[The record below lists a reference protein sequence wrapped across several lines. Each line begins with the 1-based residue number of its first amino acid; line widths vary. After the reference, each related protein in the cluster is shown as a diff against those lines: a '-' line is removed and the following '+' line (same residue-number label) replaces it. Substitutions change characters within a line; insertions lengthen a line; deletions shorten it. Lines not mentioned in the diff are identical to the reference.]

1 MEYRVDYGQ
10 MTNAKSDYVVPDG
23 TMHLAVDAELQNG
36 DYMAARVPK
45 EACNEYTDF
54 IPLFI
59 HRISNPS
66 KEFVCGLKYNK
77 DDGNFRFVIR
87 GDGTDYDILGTDE
100 IFTLEHY
107 DEELTNF
114 CAVGNILGFTLHG
127 EVKYAYYLD
136 GTFKLFNRLP
146 PRLALK
152 LTVMRRYSP
161 KVSLTSSDIE
171 EPSQAYV
178 NCNRIEIDSGDDGST
193 LVVSIDGSKVYNNT
207 ELTMTKLLES
217 DENIKKMEDRVFG
230 ALNSARAQIMKKG
243 YLMYPVM
250 LRYAYRLY
258 DGSTIMASQPIL
270 MYPML
275 PRPYLFYSQWQKFKS
290 IDGDAAD
297 GYDVTGV
304 KGLSFF
310 FEAYRIFANITDSDV
325 VTELKQWD
333 GIVKS
338 VDIFISP
345 QMQTIESDEL
355 SYPMF
360 EGNGSATSPFRP
372 QQAKVRLKERNI
384 KDVMES
390 VSAFHLV
397 KSIDINELDKLVYKS
412 SYDSWPVG
420 SNVPSNFNEFSRV
433 LPDDLTNYTEKE
445 TLKDSLYDNS
455 LIVASSLISYNKRIV
470 CGNVTR
476 LEPSDYDIG
485 KLSPQIFNEVN
496 RPRYSE
502 DDKTT
507 YYDGRKIGSS
517 LKDLITKD
525 TCSDFSL
532 IREDVAGVVAYEV
545 TDNGKVS
552 YITSQYTTDNV
563 PKYLSFPGNKLT
575 AFLLINSDDDGNEKT
590 TRIPLKRSNIINV
603 SYDYPFAKQTSGSD
617 SGSIPSITTM
627 AEYAKIE
634 TGNLIKES
642 EVNNPLIFKDGNS
655 ASCGSGTILALAN
668 NALPVSTGQF
678 GQYPLFAF
686 CTDGVFAIQVGTDG
700 TLQSCVPYSYDI
712 LVDKHSICNVDRS
725 IVFITKQ
732 GVVSIG
738 DARALLL
745 DADKR
750 ARYAFDND
758 AQKTFITKTCAD
770 MGLTLPDLADLPS
783 YLTTGARMAYDSAHA
798 RLIVFNPKYAYSY
811 VYNYAEQAWC
821 VITETFSLAL
831 NDADQ
836 CKLVRYTCDNDD
848 GGIETA
854 VYDYSTDDVVEKK
867 SALLVSRPLK
877 MSAPDTLKTVS
888 SVIQHGV
895 FDQGHIAQ
903 AIYGSNDNRNWTPVK
918 SSNGERMEAFS
929 GSGYKFFRLVVF
941 IKDFAQDESISG
953 CSVNVDGRMTNKLR

>member
-10 MTNAKSDYVVPDG
+10 MSNTQSDYVVPDG

-54 IPLFI
+54 IPLYI
-59 HRISNPS
+59 HRLSNPQ
-66 KEFVCGLKYNK
+66 KEFTCGLKYNK
-77 DDGNFRFVIR
+77 EDGNFRFIIR
-87 GDGTDYDILGTDE
+87 GDGTDYDILGEDE
-100 IFTLEHY
+100 AFTLEGY
-107 DEELTNF
+107 DDELMNF
-114 CAVGNILGFTLHG
+114 CAIGNILSFTLHG
-127 EVKYAYYLD
+127 EAKFVYYLD
-136 GTFKLFNRLP
+136 ETFKLFNRLP
-146 PRLALK
+146 PRPALK

-161 KVSLTSSDIE
+161 KVSPTSSEIV
-171 EPSQAYV
+171 EPTQEYV
-178 NCNRIEIDSGDDGST
+178 NCNRIEVDCGSDGSA

-243 YLMYPVM
+243 YLMFPVM

-275 PRPYLFYSQWQKFKS
+275 PHPYLFYTAWQKFKNYS
-290 IDGDAAD
+290 EAAD
-297 GYDVTGV
+297 GYDITGV

-310 FEAYRIFANITDSDV
+310 FEAYRIFANIEDSNIIS
-325 VTELKQWD
+325 ELKQWD

-338 VDIFISP
+338 IDIFISP
-345 QMQTIESDEL
+345 QMYTIESDEL
-355 SYPMF
+355 DYSMF
-360 EGNGSATSPFRP
+360 EGNGSATSPFKP

-384 KDVMES
+384 KDTIEG

-397 KSIDINELDKLVYKS
+397 KSIDINELNKIVYS
-412 SYDSWPVG
+412 TDYDNYHTG
-420 SNVPSNFNEFSRV
+420 TNDYSNFNEFSRV

-445 TLKDSLYDNS
+445 TLNDSIYDNS
-455 LIVASSLISYNKRIV
+455 LIAADTLLSYNKRLL
-470 CGNVTR
+470 CGGVTR
-476 LEPSDYDIG
+476 WEPSDYDIG
-485 KLSPQIFNEVN
+485 KLYPQIFNESS
-496 RPRYSE
+496 RPQYSE
-502 DDKTT
+502 VYKAT
-507 YYDGRKIGSS
+507 YYNGSKMNTI
-517 LKDLITKD
+517 KDLITKE
-525 TCSDFSL
+525 TSEDFALTRGDSFG
-532 IREDVAGVVAYEV
+532 VAAYEV
-545 TDNGKVS
+545 TDNGKVT
-552 YITSQYTTDNV
+552 YITSNLATTDL
-563 PKYLSFPGNKLT
+563 PKFLSFPGNKLT
-575 AFLLINSDDDGNEKT
+575 AFVLISSDEEGNEKAF
-590 TRIPLKRSNIINV
+590 RIPLKRSDILDV
-603 SYDYPFAKQTSGSD
+603 SYDYPFKQTIRNSD
-617 SGSIPSITTM
+617 TTVIPSITTM
-627 AEYAKIE
+627 DKYAEIE
-634 TGNLIKES
+634 TGHLIKES
-642 EVNNPLIFKDGNS
+642 EVNNPFVFKDGNS
-655 ASCGSGTILALAN
+655 ASCGSGKILAIAN
-668 NALPVSTGQF
+668 NALPVNTGQF

-686 CTDGVFAIQVGTDG
+686 CTDGVFAIQVGANG

-712 LVDKHSICNVDRS
+712 LVDKHSICNVERS
-725 IVFITKQ
+725 IVFITKR
-732 GVVSIG
+732 GVVAIG
-738 DARALLL
+738 DGRTLLL

-770 MGLTLPDLADLPS
+770 MGLTLPDLTDLPS

-811 VYNYAEQAWC
+811 VYNYTEQAWC
-821 VITETFSLAL
+821 VITETFALAV

-836 CKLVRYTCDNDD
+836 CKLVRLVSDDAEKSYTSH
-848 GGIETA
+848 

-888 SVIQHGV
+888 SVIQRGV

-903 AIYGSNDNRNWTPVK
+903 AIYGSNDNRRWISVK

-941 IKDFAQDESISG
+941 IKNFAQDESISG